1 MTSPSLIL
9 AMSTLELLMCS
20 VAWSAGSSC
29 LSRAGSCRRAE
40 ECDEDDVDELGA
52 LETFGP
58 PEALQDAWEKP
69 Q

>member
-1 MTSPSLIL
+1 
-9 AMSTLELLMCS
+9 MSTLELLMCS

-29 LSRAGSCRRAE
+29 LRRAGSCRRAE
-40 ECDEDDVDELGA
+40 ECEEECDVDEPGA

-58 PEALQDAWEKP
+58 PEELQDAWEKP